1 MLIRECG
8 EKNSKD
14 KLKDKNGELS
24 KWRNES
30 EDKVNERRKG
40 KREKFLFFKVGD

>member
-1 MLIRECG
+1 MR
-8 EKNSKD
+8 
-14 KLKDKNGELS
+14 
-24 KWRNES
+24 WRNES